1 MARTDQT
8 VEVNKAMNIL
18 RNLGWEIK
26 NEIYRE
32 DVVMLDIFK
41 KTPKKSTE

>member
-18 RNLGWEIK
+18 HNLGWEIHIEK
-26 NEIYRE
+26 YTD

-41 KTPKKSTE
+41 KTPKPVPG